1 MKLLPSQCTF
11 CAHHTT
17 MHQFTVLFE
26 ATYYIYVCLAVTC
39 HLYVWQNDHDLL
51 HATAVTWGV
60 EGGMDAEE
68 SAQKVDPGEENS
80 PTTPD
85 GT

>member
-1 MKLLPSQCTF
+1 
-11 CAHHTT
+11 

-26 ATYYIYVCLAVTC
+26 ATYIHVCLAVTC
-39 HLYVWQNDHDLL
+39 HLYFWQNDHDLL

-60 EGGMDAEE
+60 DGGMDAEE
-68 SAQKVDPGEENS
+68 SAQKVDPGEENL

-85 GT
+85 GI